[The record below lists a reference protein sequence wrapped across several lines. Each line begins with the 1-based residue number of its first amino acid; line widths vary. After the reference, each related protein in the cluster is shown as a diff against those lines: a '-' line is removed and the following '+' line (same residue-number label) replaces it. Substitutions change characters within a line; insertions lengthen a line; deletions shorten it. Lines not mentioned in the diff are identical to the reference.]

1 MTSRIDYMGCFRV
14 VHRQF
19 SSFSRSSEVTK
30 QSPRS
35 WRKLAA
41 SMAVIGCASAGY
53 YHTLTNHEKRVLKV
67 TAGGVIRF
75 IRSSCVGVA
84 ISADYWWSLRGLDE
98 GCVEYDTAIDGVHQR
113 SADRM
118 LTGCLANGGLYIKL
132 GQGIVSMDHILPK
145 QYTTTLKALQDRCLT
160 REKGEVEQLFAED
173 FGKSTSDVFSEFEET
188 PIAAASLAQV
198 YKAKTKEGKSVAVK
212 VQYIDLQDRFTGD
225 IRTCQLLL
233 RLAGKVFPKFDFEWV
248 LMELK
253 DTLEQE
259 LDFLNEGKNSERCA
273 KDLKHFNF
281 VYVPTVF
288 WDLSTKRVLT
298 TEFIDAV
305 KINDKE
311 GLLQMGLSLADVD
324 RKLFRTFAEQIFHTG
339 FVHADPHP
347 GNVLVRK
354 GKDKKA
360 ELVLLDHGLYEDVP
374 SSVRK
379 SLCSLWKSI
388 ILNDHKSMKKY
399 SLELGVEECDYRLF
413 CVALVQRY
421 IPDPNE
427 QGKDIFKLVF
437 KHRGGAGLFR
447 GRSEAEKESIRQQIM
462 DMHDRMLVVF
472 RAMPSKLM
480 LVTRNINTIR
490 SIARGH
496 GDPVDRYM
504 VMARSATEGVF
515 ITQGESRFALR
526 PYLARA
532 QFEMILWWSYFRTKF
547 YVFVLDA
554 ISLVSRK
561 DFGKIRS
568 QLL

>member
-1 MTSRIDYMGCFRV
+1 M
-14 VHRQF
+14 
-19 SSFSRSSEVTK
+19 
-30 QSPRS
+30 
-35 WRKLAA
+35 LA
-41 SMAVIGCASAGY
+41 
-53 YHTLTNHEKRVLKV
+53 
-67 TAGGVIRF
+67 
-75 IRSSCVGVA
+75 
-84 ISADYWWSLRGLDE
+84 
-98 GCVEYDTAIDGVHQR
+98 
-113 SADRM
+113 
-118 LTGCLANGGLYIKL
+118 GCLANGGLYIKL
-132 GQGIVSMDHILPK
+132 GQGIVSMDHVLPK

-233 RLAGKVFPKFDFEWV
+233 RVAGKVFPKFDFEWV

-298 TEFIDAV
+298 TEFIDAI

-311 GLLQMGLSLADVD
+311 GLLKMGLSLADVD
-324 RKLFRTFAEQIFHTG
+324 GKLFRTFAEQIFHTG

-374 SSVRK
+374 STVRK

-388 ILNDHKSMKKY
+388 ILNDHNSMKKY
-399 SLELGVEECDYRLF
+399 SMELGVDDYMMFAEMLTQCPLRSNRWRLSL
-413 CVALVQRY
+413 ALNQDELKY
-421 IPDPNE
+421 L
-427 QGKDIFKLVF
+427 GKAAQNHFDQVTAVLKVMPKRLILV
-437 KHRGGAGLFR
+437 
-447 GRSEAEKESIRQQIM
+447 I
-462 DMHDRMLVVF
+462 
-472 RAMPSKLM
+472 
-480 LVTRNINTIR
+480 RNINTIR

-504 VMARSATEGVF
+504 VMARSATQGVF
-515 ITQGESRFALR
+515 FTQGQSRLALR
-526 PYLARA
+526 PYLARM

-547 YVFVLDA
+547 YGFVLDA
-554 ISLVSRK
+554 VSLVMRN
-561 DFGKIRS
+561 DFAKIRS
-568 QLL
+568 QLC